1 MLWTVPGFV
10 LLMVA
15 VGVYELLRHRRDRRR
30 GTPLTGTYVNELTA
44 TFYGTKRTELEHRQ
58 SMSMM
63 AEDQAQ
69 GAPPPLG
76 IDLDRGTATLRPE
89 DRRKPG

>member
-1 MLWTVPGFV
+1 MLWTIPGGV

-15 VGVYELLRHRRDRRR
+15 VGVYELIRHRRRRR
-30 GTPLTGTYVNELTA
+30 GGTPITATYVNELTA
-44 TFYGTKRTELEHRQ
+44 MFYGTKRDELDHRQ

-63 AEDQAQ
+63 REDQVQ

-76 IDLDRGTATLRPE
+76 IDLDRGTAVLRPE
-89 DRRKPG
+89 DRRPT